1 MAAALKIKVSSK
13 GQIVIPAE
21 VRRYFKVLDGGN
33 LICEFKAG
41 KLILTSE
48 EEAFKERKKAFLAFA
63 DEVAEG
69 IEDPIIDAMAG
80 QRR

>member
-13 GQIVIPAE
+13 GQVVIPAE

-33 LICEFKAG
+33 LVCEFKEG

-48 EEAFKERKKAFLAFA
+48 EEDFKRRKKEFLDFA
-63 DEVAEG
+63 EK
-69 IEDPIIDAMAG
+69 ISEDLEHPVKDAMEG